1 MPARPVG
8 KLARRELGRD
18 DIAMNHNSV
27 STETREL
34 IASAANRLLAAG
46 ANPEQLALSTPAR
59 RLLGLLPFSSSFK
72 KAGEGF
78 LLGAL
83 VVTTHGEVFE
93 PGLIIRASLKTLP
106 GHQAQSAQERLELR
120 RKLLAA
126 KFPEDRT
133 VLIDARRL
141 PIDDLEALA
150 NENGPLVLRETIV
163 DGNPVKQLLVRWM
176 PTAPDS
182 GLRPL
187 EDYLNERVEL
197 ADNRNSRS
205 VS

>member
-8 KLARRELGRD
+8 KLARRALGRD

-197 ADNRNSRS
+197 AITGIAEA
-205 VS
+205 

>member
-1 MPARPVG
+1 
-8 KLARRELGRD
+8 
-18 DIAMNHNSV
+18 MNHNSV

-197 ADNRNSRS
+197 AITGIAEA
-205 VS
+205 

>member
-1 MPARPVG
+1 
-8 KLARRELGRD
+8 
-18 DIAMNHNSV
+18 
-27 STETREL
+27 
-34 IASAANRLLAAG
+34 
-46 ANPEQLALSTPAR
+46 
-59 RLLGLLPFSSSFK
+59 
-72 KAGEGF
+72 
-78 LLGAL
+78 

-197 ADNRNSRS
+197 AITGIAEA
-205 VS
+205 

>member
-1 MPARPVG
+1 MPVRPTLSI
-8 KLARRELGRD
+8 LARRQLGGD
-18 DIAMNHNSV
+18 DIAMNLDSV
-27 STETREL
+27 SAETKTL

-59 RLLGLLPFSSSFK
+59 SRLGILPFSSSFR

-83 VVTTHGEVFE
+83 VVTTHGDVFE
-93 PGLIIRASLKTLP
+93 PGLIIRASLKVLP

-126 KFPEDRT
+126 KFPEDSA
-133 VLIDARRL
+133 VLIDPRQL

-150 NENGPLVLRETIV
+150 KENGPLVLREVVV
-163 DGNPVKQLLVRWM
+163 DGIRSQQLLVRWM
-176 PTAPDS
+176 STASDS
-182 GLRPL
+182 ALRPL

-197 ADNRNSRS
+197 AITGIAEA
-205 VS
+205 

>member
-1 MPARPVG
+1 MSARPVG

-46 ANPEQLALSTPAR
+46 ANPERFAVSTPAR
-59 RLLGLLPFSSSFK
+59 RLLGLVPLSSSFK

-83 VVTTHGEVFE
+83 VVTTHGDVFE
-93 PGLIIRASLKTLP
+93 PGLIIRASLKVLP

-126 KFPEDRT
+126 KFPEDSA
-133 VLIDARRL
+133 VLIDPRKL

-150 NENGPLVLRETIV
+150 KENGPLVLKEIDV
-163 DGNPVKQLLVRWM
+163 DGIRSQQLFVRWM
-176 PTAPDS
+176 STASDS
-182 GLRPL
+182 ALRPL

-197 ADNRNSRS
+197 AITGIAEA
-205 VS
+205 

>member
-197 ADNRNSRS
+197 AITGIAEA
-205 VS
+205 

>member
-1 MPARPVG
+1 
-8 KLARRELGRD
+8 
-18 DIAMNHNSV
+18 
-27 STETREL
+27 
-34 IASAANRLLAAG
+34 
-46 ANPEQLALSTPAR
+46 
-59 RLLGLLPFSSSFK
+59 
-72 KAGEGF
+72 
-78 LLGAL
+78 
-83 VVTTHGEVFE
+83 
-93 PGLIIRASLKTLP
+93 LIIRASLKTLP

-197 ADNRNSRS
+197 AITGIAEA
-205 VS
+205 

>member
-1 MPARPVG
+1 MPVCPTRAI
-8 KLARRELGRD
+8 LARRQLGGD
-18 DIAMNHNSV
+18 DIAMNLDSV
-27 STETREL
+27 SAETKTL

-59 RLLGLLPFSSSFK
+59 KLLRILPLPSSFK

-83 VVTTHGEVFE
+83 VVTTHGDVFE
-93 PGLIIRASLKTLP
+93 PGLIIRASLKVLP

-126 KFPEDRT
+126 KFPEDSA
-133 VLIDARRL
+133 VLIDPRPL
-141 PIDDLEALA
+141 PIDDLDQLA
-150 NENGPLVLRETIV
+150 EENGPLVIKEIDV
-163 DGNPVKQLLVRWM
+163 DGFRTQQVLVRWM
-176 PTAPDS
+176 STASDS
-182 GLRPL
+182 ALRPL

-197 ADNRNSRS
+197 AITGIAEA
-205 VS
+205 